1 MTDKEIDKLADAIV
15 LRMMAKQEEYD
26 KQFIEDVKILVNDGT
41 EINIEVD
48 SGIQKIK
55 DKVENLEELLT
66 KALDDEKYLKA
77 NRISNQI
84 DDLKNKYN
92 L

>member
-26 KQFIEDVKILVNDGT
+26 KQFIEDVKILVNDGN

-55 DKVENLEELLT
+55 DKVENLEELLV
-66 KALDDEKYLKA
+66 KALDEEKYLKA